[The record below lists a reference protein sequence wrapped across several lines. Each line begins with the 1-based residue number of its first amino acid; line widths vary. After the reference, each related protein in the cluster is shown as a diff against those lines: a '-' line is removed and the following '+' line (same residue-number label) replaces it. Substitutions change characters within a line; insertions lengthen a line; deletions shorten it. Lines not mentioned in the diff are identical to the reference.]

1 MTAVALDEH
10 VGPWSEEDYFALG
23 QTSNRIEL
31 IDGSLI
37 LSPAPSKRHQL
48 LSWNLVYALKP
59 AARHVGLVVFEAV
72 NVRLKAGRVVIPD
85 VVVAETDDEGSVL
98 EASEVRLICE
108 IVSPANAFTDRV
120 TKMQLYAAA
129 SIPWYLLVEP
139 DGAELTLRLHRLDGT
154 HYVEHALARGG
165 EALRSAEPFPL
176 ALDPAALLSR

>member
-1 MTAVALDEH
+1 MTAVALDDH
-10 VGPWSEEDYFALG
+10 VGPWSEEDYLGLG

-59 AARHVGLVVFEAV
+59 AARQVGLIVFEAV
-72 NVRLKAGRVVIPD
+72 NVRLKAGRIVIPD
-85 VVVAETDDEGSVL
+85 VVVADTDDEGSVL

-129 SIPWYLLVEP
+129 RVPWYLLVEP
-139 DGAELTLRLHRLDGT
+139 DEATLTLRLHRLESG
-154 HYVEHALARGG
+154 HYVEHVLAKDGQT
-165 EALRSAEPFPL
+165 LRSAEPFTL
-176 ALDPAALLSR
+176 DLDPAALLSP